1 MKDKQ
6 QIIIKKVKKVSG
18 GGHHGGSWKVAYA
31 DFVTAMMAFFLLLW
45 LVTMVSPEK
54 RARVSAYFR
63 YFSLFKEGGGT
74 MPGQGSTVF
83 SQPGE
88 SPERTFNANMYQ
100 DSLSPQSFQEAVRS
114 AVETLLGDIK
124 TQILIRVVK
133 EGVKIDIVDREGRS
147 MFKSGS
153 AELTPRARK
162 ALRVIGENI
171 AEIGNK
177 LYIEGHTDSVNYS
190 ERRNYSNWELSTERA
205 NAARRFLEDVGITPD
220 RIIRV
225 IGYADRDPVDSKH
238 PEAAINRR
246 ISIVVLFP
254 ERPPPEEKG

>member
-1 MKDKQ
+1 
-6 QIIIKKVKKVSG
+6 
-18 GGHHGGSWKVAYA
+18 
-31 DFVTAMMAFFLLLW
+31 
-45 LVTMVSPEK
+45 
-54 RARVSAYFR
+54 
-63 YFSLFKEGGGT
+63 
-74 MPGQGSTVF
+74 
-83 SQPGE
+83 
-88 SPERTFNANMYQ
+88 
-100 DSLSPQSFQEAVRS
+100 
-114 AVETLLGDIK
+114 
-124 TQILIRVVK
+124 
-133 EGVKIDIVDREGRS
+133 
-147 MFKSGS
+147 
-153 AELTPRARK
+153 
-162 ALRVIGENI
+162 VIGENI